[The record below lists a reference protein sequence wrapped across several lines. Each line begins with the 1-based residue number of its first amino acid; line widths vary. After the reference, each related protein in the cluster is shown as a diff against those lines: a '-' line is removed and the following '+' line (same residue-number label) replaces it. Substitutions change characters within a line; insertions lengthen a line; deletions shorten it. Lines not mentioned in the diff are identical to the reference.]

1 MFQQLILVGNLG
13 SDPEIRYT
21 SDGTPVAS
29 FSLAVN
35 RRWNKEDGSHG
46 EETTWFRVSA
56 WRKQAEIV
64 NQYLKKG
71 RQVMV
76 IGRVSAR
83 PYTGADGSARA
94 SLDVTADTIKFIG
107 GGGGGR
113 SDDSPFAEPA
123 EEEVFF

>member
-1 MFQQLILVGNLG
+1 MFQQLIIIGNLG
-13 SDPEIRYT
+13 SDAELRYT

-35 RRWNKEDGSHG
+35 RKWTNQDGSPG

-56 WRKQAEIV
+56 WRKLGESL

-76 IGRVSAR
+76 VGRVSAR
-83 PYTGADGSARA
+83 AYTAADGNPRA
-94 SLDVTADTIKFIG
+94 SLDVTATEIRLLG
-107 GGGGGR
+107 GPRGED
-113 SDDSPFAEPA
+113 SSPFADGG
-123 EEEVFF
+123 EEEIFF

>member
-1 MFQQLILVGNLG
+1 MFQQLILIGNLG
-13 SDPEIRYT
+13 SDPELRYT

-35 RRWNKEDGSHG
+35 RKWTKDDGSHG

-56 WRKQAEIV
+56 WRKQAESV

-76 IGRVSAR
+76 VGRVSGR
-83 PYTGADGSARA
+83 GYTGADGSPRA
-94 SLDVTADTIKFIG
+94 SLDVTADTIRFLG
-107 GGGGGR
+107 GGPRGE
-113 SDDSPFAEPA
+113 DSPFAEPA
-123 EEEVFF
+123 AEEEVFF

>member
-13 SDPEIRYT
+13 SDPELRYT
-21 SDGTPVAS
+21 ADGTPVAS

-35 RRWNKEDGSHG
+35 RRWTKDDGTHS
-46 EETTWFRVSA
+46 EETTWFRVSV
-56 WRKQAEIV
+56 WRKQAETV

-83 PYTGADGSARA
+83 GYTGADGSPRA
-94 SLDVTADTIKFIG
+94 SLDVTADTVRFIG
-107 GGGGGR
+107 GGGGR
-113 SDDSPFAEPA
+113 SEDSSFAEPA
-123 EEEVFF
+123 ADEEVFF

>member
-13 SDPEIRYT
+13 SDPELRYT
-21 SDGTPVAS
+21 ADGTPVAS
-29 FSLAVN
+29 FSVAVN
-35 RRWNKEDGSHG
+35 RRWTKEDGSHG

-76 IGRVSAR
+76 VGRVSGR
-83 PYTGADGSARA
+83 GYTAADGTPRA

-107 GGGGGR
+107 GGPRGEE
-113 SDDSPFAEPA
+113 SPFAEPPA